1 MAFKSSKG
9 RDVGKEVRTW
19 QSSEIGQGIGG
30 VGGAA
35 AGAPSPIGAGGSIT
49 MDEIDYEN
57 NVRTIVHVFDS
68 PGNFTL
74 SSAVTNVEYL
84 AVAGGGGGGGGSLPG
99 TAGGGGG
106 AGGTVNAFLPGL
118 GANSYSVT
126 IGTAGTGGAG
136 APAQG
141 TAYPGTDG
149 YDTVFSGPDIT
160 TITMVGG
167 GGAGSVGANG
177 RPGGCGGGGGAGGY
191 PSKSGGTGQGYPGTS
206 QQGFPGGGGNGGGGP
221 YYSGGGGGARKQG
234 GSSGPGAGSGGGE
247 GIGVDWIPLTYGD
260 NSPSS
265 YDYNT
270 NPDGKIIYNQST
282 FGQHENGGVGIS
294 SNRFFGGGGGGG
306 PNGNGPRGAGNNSPT
321 TGGGG
326 KGGPAGG
333 SGGDGQPGFFAIKVT
348 YDFPT

>member
-30 VGGAA
+30 VGGA

-84 AVAGGGGGGGGSLPG
+84 AVGGGGGGGGGQRPEKG
-99 TAGGGGG
+99 GGGGG

-167 GGAGSVGANG
+167 GAGSGGNNG
-177 RPGGCGGGGGAGGY
+177 SGNPGGSGGGGGGASR
-191 PSKSGGTGQGYPGTS
+191 PSGSAPGYPGTS
-206 QQGFPGGGGNGGGGP
+206 QQGFPGGPGRGTPAWNG
-221 YYSGGGGGARKQG
+221 GGGGGASKQG
-234 GSSGPGAGSGGGE
+234 TSPGPGGY
-247 GIGVDWIPLTYGD
+247 GIRVDWIPPTYGA

-270 NPDGKIIYNQST
+270 NSDNYIIYNQT
-282 FGQHENGGVGIS
+282 TLGQHENGGVGIS

-306 PNGNGPRGAGNNSPT
+306 QGAAGGGGQGVGSNVPT

-326 KGGPAGG
+326 PGGPGPGG
-333 SGGDGQPGFFAIKVT
+333 GTGGDGQPGFFAIKVI